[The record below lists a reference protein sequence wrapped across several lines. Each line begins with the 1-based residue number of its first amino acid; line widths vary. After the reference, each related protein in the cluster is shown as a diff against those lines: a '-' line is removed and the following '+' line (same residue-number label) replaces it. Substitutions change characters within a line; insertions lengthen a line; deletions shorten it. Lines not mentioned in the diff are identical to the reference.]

1 MCSRFGMI
9 KKKQR
14 NKKVNEYRVW
24 ARGKCNFKSA
34 KAFFN
39 QSENDNTTTTTTTP
53 YVSGVDTL
61 DRTDQIQNHSTL
73 TGDTANL

>member
-1 MCSRFGMI
+1 MI
-9 KKKQR
+9 KKKER

-34 KAFFN
+34 KAFLN
-39 QSENDNTTTTTTTP
+39 RSENDNTTTTTP
-53 YVSGVDTL
+53 YVSGVETL
-61 DRTDQIQNHSTL
+61 DRNHSTL

>member
-1 MCSRFGMI
+1 MI

-34 KAFFN
+34 KAFLN
-39 QSENDNTTTTTTTP
+39 QSENDNTTTTTTTTP